1 MSAEIKRRS
10 TWWAL
15 LIVLMAFCLRIYA
28 IDRQDIWGDEAVSI
42 QLSSGPLPH
51 IIKGGAET
59 VPPLYHLLLHFW
71 MRLGGASVLAI
82 RFLSAVFGTLSV
94 AGIYLLGRRIF
105 GRPIGV
111 LAALTAAISP
121 ALVFY
126 SQEARVYSVLVFL
139 TVASIYWTV
148 RLAEE
153 PIRSRAWTA
162 YLLASLAACYTHY
175 FGFFVILAENLVII
189 SHMLRRR
196 RLRGLNRWLA
206 AQAAIG
212 LAYLPWIYIQGSFL
226 TNKAGGRFEE
236 WTLSVAAGMAER
248 TLTAWAAGL
257 SVSPAAAWLI
267 AIPFIVAALSS
278 LFVRPSNGMG
288 KTLLIACVLVPWA
301 LAWLV
306 NPFMPFFFPRYLLL
320 AAPAYFILVASGIV
334 AWKRLQRALPTA
346 GILILLLGSGYGLHG
361 YYTDD
366 AFLKGRYGQMM
377 AHVQQHAHSGDGLVL
392 LNRLQRPL
400 FEYYEPSDLDVF
412 FFPRPAY
419 PISDPRTVQDL
430 STIAANHPRLW
441 LVRFGNPA
449 EYDPEGDIHRWLSAR
464 GSKAY
469 SGGWVDSDLSLYLM
483 DTAGTHGS
491 IQHPLNVD
499 LGRSVRLLGYALSAD
514 HVAPGDTFLLTLYW
528 QAQEPLT
535 ERYTVFTHLL
545 DHDGRIQAQM
555 DSEPQGGGL
564 PTDRWSPDEV
574 VQDNYALTVATDA
587 VPGLHALEVG
597 MYLWTTGER
606 LPVVDPETKEPLG
619 DRVLLGTIEV
629 IAP

>member
-1 MSAEIKRRS
+1 
-10 TWWAL
+10 
-15 LIVLMAFCLRIYA
+15 MAFCLRIYA

-42 QLSSGPLPH
+42 QLSSGPLLD
-51 IIKGGAET
+51 IIEGGAET
-59 VPPLYHLLLHFW
+59 VPPLYHILLHYW
-71 MRLGGASVLAI
+71 LRLGGASALAI
-82 RFLSAVFGTLSV
+82 RLLSAAFGTLGV
-94 AGIYLLGRRIF
+94 AGIYILGGRVFGRRI
-105 GRPIGV
+105 GI

-126 SQEARVYSVLVFL
+126 SQEARVYSVLAFL
-139 TVASIYWTV
+139 TVVSIYWTV
-148 RLAEE
+148 RLADE
-153 PIRSRAWTA
+153 PVRSRAWIA
-162 YLLASLAACYTHY
+162 YLLASLAAGYTHY
-175 FGFFVILAENLVII
+175 YGFFVILAENLVVII
-189 SHMLRRR
+189 HMLRRR
-196 RLRGLNRWLA
+196 RWRSLKKWLA

-236 WTLSVAAGMAER
+236 WTLSVAAGMAEQ
-248 TLTAWAAGL
+248 TLTALAAGL
-257 SVSPAAAWLI
+257 SVSPSAARLI

-278 LFVRPSNGMG
+278 LFARPSNGTG
-288 KTLLIACVLVPWA
+288 KTLLIACVLVPGA

-306 NPFMPFFFPRYLLL
+306 NPLMPFFFPRYLLL
-320 AAPAYFILVASGIV
+320 TAPAYFILVASGIV
-334 AWKRLQRALPTA
+334 VWKRLQRTLPAA
-346 GILILLLGSGYGLHG
+346 GVLLLVLGSGYGLHG

-377 AHVQQHAHSGDGLVL
+377 THVQQNARSGDGLVL

-412 FFPRPAY
+412 FFPRPEY
-419 PISDPRTVQDL
+419 PISDPRTAQDL

-449 EYDPEGDIHRWLSAR
+449 EYDPKGDIHRWLSAR

-491 IQHPLNVD
+491 IQHPLNAD
-499 LGRSVRLLGYALSAD
+499 LGRRVRLLGYALSAD

-528 QAQEPLT
+528 QAQESLA

-545 DHDGRIQAQM
+545 DYEGRIQAQM

-564 PTDRWSPDEV
+564 PTDRWSPGEV
-574 VQDNYALTVATDA
+574 VQDNYALTVAADA
-587 VPGLHALEVG
+587 DPGLHVVEVG
-597 MYLWTTGER
+597 MYSWITGER
-606 LPVVDPETKEPLG
+606 LPVVDPGTKESLG